1 MAAVTKIVHEHSL
14 RQVKVDGLQH
24 VTSSCRKSASALLI
38 KYARSDA
45 AVRSSNEQFFFV
57 LSCSADYSY
66 AIADMCG
73 IYLGY
78 LWYSILS

>member
-14 RQVKVDGLQH
+14 RKVKVDDLQH

-45 AVRSSNEQFFFV
+45 DVRSSNEQIFV